1 MKTQRVS
8 CNVSHKLLKRTLHR
22 NCAVVLNALSSK
34 YYIQDRIPNSYNL
47 PYKLVKDKELTEQ
60 EVVKYVKSLVPHYPR
75 LLKSLENKKLKLKE
89 VPIIVYCYYAKCDA
103 SHILKENLIEMG
115 FKNVREYKPGIQGWR
130 KRERT

>member
-8 CNVSHKLLKRTLHR
+8 CNVSHKLLKRTLQR

-60 EVVKYVKSLVPHYPR
+60 EVVKFVKSLVPHYPR
-75 LLKSLENKKLKLKE
+75 LLKSLEKQSK
-89 VPIIVYCYYAKCDA
+89 
-103 SHILKENLIEMG
+103 IELQRNQI
-115 FKNVREYKPGIQGWR
+115 KVLEL
-130 KRERT
+130 